1 MPTRIILIT
10 NPAHD
15 KATEY
20 LSSWSDGIRA
30 SIANL
35 PTNTNIY
42 ELKRSDAIKDKLT
55 KLVLEKNP
63 HLILFNGH
71 GGSKIILGFESNILI
86 SCDDN
91 EALLEDRIIHSLSCD
106 SGKELGP
113 ACITLGTKAF
123 IGYKK
128 EFKFAHLGETTSTLQ
143 YNDPLANLFLRPAFE
158 ISKALLEGNTVKQA
172 HERSQKMYLD
182 NLQLLLTSPDP
193 NLHTIYAGRVY
204 HNMINQ
210 VSLGDQNVSF

>member
-20 LSSWSDGIRA
+20 LSSWCDGIRA
-30 SIANL
+30 SIVNL
-35 PTNTNIY
+35 PSNTSVY
-42 ELKRSDAIKDKLT
+42 ELKGDDVIKEKLT
-55 KLVLEKNP
+55 KLVEEKNP

-71 GGSKIILGFESNILI
+71 GASKIILGFESNILI

-91 EALLEDRIIHSLSCD
+91 EVLLKDRIIHSLSCD

-113 ACITLGTKAF
+113 ACISLGTKAF

-128 EFKFAHLGETTSTLQ
+128 EFKFVHLGKITSSLQ
-143 YNDPLANLFLRPAFE
+143 YKDPLADLFLRPAFE

-172 HERSQKMYLD
+172 HERSQKMYSD
-182 NLQLLLTSPDP
+182 NLQLLLTSTDP
-193 NLHTIYAGRVY
+193 NLNTIYAGRVY

-210 VSLGDQNVSF
+210 VSLGDQNISF